1 MFAAHSLPAVTS
13 DITRAPELECRCRA
27 RVVDEAAERAEVEEV
42 AAGGDGGGAKELKLL
57 SLDPTALRSWVNIYT
72 RR

>member
-27 RVVDEAAERAEVEEV
+27 AGMVGEAAERAEVEEV
-42 AAGGDGGGAKELKLL
+42 ALGDGGCAKELKLL
-57 SLDPTALRSWVNIYT
+57 SLDPTAG
-72 RR
+72 

>member
-27 RVVDEAAERAEVEEV
+27 AGMVVEAAERAEVEEV
-42 AAGGDGGGAKELKLL
+42 VARDGAKELKLL
-57 SLDPTALRSWVNIYT
+57 SLDPTAG
-72 RR
+72 